1 MQLSK
6 VAILL
11 GITLVF
17 GALAG
22 SAVAQ
27 DKNAL
32 PAAISKPVVTVEA
45 SKPFADSQPATSGV
59 AKADTAP
66 TAAKP
71 SDSYKESLNSLSTLY
86 QNEVQKTE
94 KQNEQLKGLFK
105 DGLVS
110 RVELEASDKTLAD
123 AKAKVEDVAR
133 QIADAN
139 KPAPVNAVSEA
150 SPSLLAGNQ
159 AWSTG
164 NIQIDNLIRF
174 YGKQHGVDPYLIFC
188 LMSQE
193 SKFTKGAVSPK
204 GAQGLM
210 QLMPGT
216 AARYGVTNPYDIAQ
230 NISGGT
236 RYLKDLL
243 KMFNGRVD
251 LALAGYNA
259 GENAVIKYG
268 YTIPPYDETRNY
280 VKLIIKRYGRVT
292 TAEQKSKS

>member
-1 MQLSK
+1 MKLSRI
-6 VAILL
+6 AILL

-17 GALAG
+17 SASAG
-22 SAVAQ
+22 SVIAQ

-32 PAAISKPVVTVEA
+32 PASGSKPAVEGEA
-45 SKPFADSQPATSGV
+45 SKTATDPQPASTASAG
-59 AKADTAP
+59 AD

-71 SDSYKESLNSLSTLY
+71 SDSYKESLSSLSTLY
-86 QNEVQKTE
+86 RNQVQKLE

-105 DGLVS
+105 DGLIS
-110 RVELEASDKTLAD
+110 RVELEANDKGLAD
-123 AKAKVEDVAR
+123 ARAKVEDVAR
-133 QIADAN
+133 QIAEAN
-139 KPAPVNAVSEA
+139 KPAPAVVATEIS
-150 SPSLLAGNQ
+150 SAGNQ
-159 AWSTG
+159 SWSTS

-193 SKFTKGAVSPK
+193 SKFTKSAMSPK

-216 AARYGVTNPYDIAQ
+216 AARYGVTNPYDVAQ

-243 KMFNGRVD
+243 KMFNGRID

-280 VKLIIKRYGRVT
+280 VKLIIKRYGRIT
-292 TAEQKSKS
+292 TPEQKTKS